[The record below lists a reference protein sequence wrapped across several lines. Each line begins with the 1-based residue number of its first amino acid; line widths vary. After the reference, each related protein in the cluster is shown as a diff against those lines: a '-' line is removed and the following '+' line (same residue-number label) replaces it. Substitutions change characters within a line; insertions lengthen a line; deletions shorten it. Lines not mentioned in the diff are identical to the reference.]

1 MNKISILFIL
11 CALTLSTF
19 AQNETKKEETT
30 KQSNLEETIQGIF
43 KKIGKT
49 LNNKQSNLE
58 DGMYAKINTTKGEI
72 LIQLEYEKTP
82 LTVANF
88 VGLAEGTLK
97 NNKKEAGTPYYDGL
111 KFHRVIADFMVQGG
125 CPDGTGMGDPG
136 YKFADEFHPELKHD
150 KGGIL
155 SMANSGPTT
164 NGSQFFITHK
174 ETSWLDGKHTVFGHV
189 IEGMDVVNSIAQDDE
204 MISVTIIK
212 EGKAAKSFNA
222 NNVFES
228 AQADIEKAKA
238 SKADKSANA
247 MKKLT
252 EGATFTESGL
262 AYFMIKEGK
271 GEQATAGKTVSVH
284 YTGKLADGTKFDSS
298 HDRNAPI
305 EFPLGKGNVIPG
317 WDEGIALLKVGGKA
331 TFIIPPHL
339 AYGARGAGGVIP
351 PNATLI
357 FEVELMEVK

>member
-1 MNKISILFIL
+1 MKKTILVSLL
-11 CALTLSTF
+11 CFLTLSVF
-19 AQNETKKEETT
+19 SQNETKQEKTT
-30 KQSNLEETIQGIF
+30 KSVNLENAIQNIF
-43 KKIGKT
+43 KKKDNKI
-49 LNNKQSNLE
+49 NNQSNLE
-58 DGMYAKINTTKGEI
+58 DGMYAKINTSKGDI

-88 VGLAEGTLK
+88 VGLAEGKIK
-97 NNKKEAGTPYYDGL
+97 NNKKETGTPYYDGL
-111 KFHRVIADFMVQGG
+111 KFHRVIAEFMIQGG
-125 CPDGTGMGDPG
+125 CPDGTGSGSPG
-136 YKFADEFHPELKHD
+136 YSFADEFHPDLKHD

-174 ETSWLDGKHTVFGHV
+174 ETPWLDGKHSVFGHV
-189 IEGMDVVNSIAQDDE
+189 VEGMDIVNSIVQDDV
-204 MISVTIIK
+204 MNSITIIR
-212 EGKAAKSFNA
+212 EGSAAKAFDA
-222 NNVFES
+222 NNVFKT
-228 AQADIEKAKA
+228 AQAEIEKKNAEKAKE
-238 SKADKSANA
+238 SAEA

-252 EGATFTESGL
+252 EGATTTESGL
-262 AYFMIKEGK
+262 AYFMIKEGE
-271 GEQATAGKTVSVH
+271 GAQAKAGKTVSVH

-298 HDRNAPI
+298 HDRGQPI
-305 EFPLGKGNVIPG
+305 EFPLGQGKVIPG

-357 FEVELMEVK
+357 FEVELMNIK